1 MKHRKSENRKR
12 QQKQQPT
19 TDKQQPTT
27 VTVLMLI
34 CRVEIHPNLGLF
46 DEFEATW
53 CIYLL
58 FLLPNPT
65 DSPVKKAGRYTTWP
79 QIRQKALNLD
89 VYPPNLSSSS
99 PYSVKKPLKS
109 FDVVPVCWVR
119 KVTFV

>member
-1 MKHRKSENRKR
+1 MKHRKSENRKQ

-34 CRVEIHPNLGLF
+34 CRVEIHPNSSK
-46 DEFEATW
+46 
-53 CIYLL
+53 
-58 FLLPNPT
+58 
-65 DSPVKKAGRYTTWP
+65 SPKFGC
-79 QIRQKALNLD
+79 N
-89 VYPPNLSSSS
+89 PPNLSSSS